1 MSVICLLCSWEA
13 FVGYVVAAVIAVIW
27 EQNRK

>member
-1 MSVICLLCSWEA
+1 MSIVVLLTSWEA